1 MIQRV
6 LGGDIMK
13 KIIALFLSACMLI
26 MATGVFAQDVT
37 VKLNGT
43 ALSFDVNP
51 FIENDRTLVP
61 VRGIFEAIG
70 AVVNWDEESRTV
82 IVSYDVSGEP
92 VFVVLQID
100 NKDAFVNGEKKALDV
115 PAKIVEG
122 RTFVPVRFIMEALDS
137 GVEWDQT
144 SYTVSITK

>member
-1 MIQRV
+1 
-6 LGGDIMK
+6 MK

-82 IVSYDVSGEP
+82 IVSYDVGGEP

-100 NKDAFVNGEKKALDV
+100 NKDAFVNGEKKDLDV

>member
-6 LGGDIMK
+6 LGVDIMK

-82 IVSYDVSGEP
+82 IVSYDVGGEP

-100 NKDAFVNGEKKALDV
+100 NKDAFVNGEKKDLDV

>member
-1 MIQRV
+1 
-6 LGGDIMK
+6 MK
-13 KIIALFLSACMLI
+13 KIIALILSACTLVMT
-26 MATGVFAQDVT
+26 TGVFAQNVT
-37 VKLNGT
+37 VKLNG
-43 ALSFDVNP
+43 APLSFDVNP

-70 AVVNWDEESRTV
+70 AKVNWDEETRTV
-82 IVSYDVSGEP
+82 IVSYDVGGEP

-122 RTFVPVRFIMEALDS
+122 RTFVPVRFIMEALGS
-137 GVEWDQT
+137 GVEWDQA